1 MLIPPSIGNPSN
13 EYINYWVDDHSLL
26 HGNKPQHTLIIY
38 NSRNHSKD
46 PSKGSRFK
54 RMIQS
59 WDRVNSQFSSVQIPI
74 GSILLIGELG
84 SSHLYNGFIESP
96 FECTETWAKLSQI
109 VVIQRSFGR
118 ISLIQDW
125 NKSWFVEIEKTLGD
139 VGTSLKPKRAL
150 RFHMSPAACSNEGG
164 WTFAMSCFFH
174 PSGFLNRRDHKDD
187 KVCF

>member
-1 MLIPPSIGNPSN
+1 MVENKSPLSRAWEIFEGLSSWDSPKNSKLYISHLPPGSNHPNSYLHTCPWAFKHRVHNGWLWGMVIPPSIGNPSN

-54 RMIQS
+54 RIIQS

-84 SSHLYNGFIESP
+84 SS
-96 FECTETWAKLSQI
+96 
-109 VVIQRSFGR
+109 
-118 ISLIQDW
+118 
-125 NKSWFVEIEKTLGD
+125 
-139 VGTSLKPKRAL
+139 
-150 RFHMSPAACSNEGG
+150 
-164 WTFAMSCFFH
+164 
-174 PSGFLNRRDHKDD
+174 
-187 KVCF
+187 